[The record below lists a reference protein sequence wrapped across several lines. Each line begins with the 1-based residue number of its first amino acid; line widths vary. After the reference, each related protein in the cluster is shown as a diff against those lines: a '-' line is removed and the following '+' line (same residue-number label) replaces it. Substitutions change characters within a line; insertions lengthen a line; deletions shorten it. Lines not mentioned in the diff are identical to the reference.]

1 MAKSNCVLE
10 LVTIDNP
17 RRAIRKLKILTLKY
31 RHNRLLVW
39 ISPTKPEHNRTYSS
53 AQALY
58 VSICFFSRKYYHRIH
73 SSNILFETFVRFF
86 NQENIATRVNTQ
98 TATLDGWA

>member
-1 MAKSNCVLE
+1 MAKSKYVLE
-10 LVTIDNP
+10 LVAIDNS
-17 RRAIRKLKILTLKY
+17 RHTIRKLQILTLKY

-39 ISPTKPEHNRTYSS
+39 ISSTKPEHNSPCSS

-58 VSICFFSRKYYHRIH
+58 VSICLLSIKNYHHIH

-86 NQENIATRVNTQ
+86 NQENIASRVNTQ
-98 TATLDGWA
+98 TVTLDGWA

>member
-10 LVTIDNP
+10 LMAIDNP

-39 ISPTKPEHNRTYSS
+39 ISPTKPEHNSPYSS
-53 AQALY
+53 AQDLY
-58 VSICFFSRKYYHRIH
+58 VSICFLSRKNYHRIH
-73 SSNILFETFVRFF
+73 SSNILFEIFVRFF
-86 NQENIATRVNTQ
+86 NQKNIATRVNTQ
-98 TATLDGWA
+98 IAMLDGWA

>member
-10 LVTIDNP
+10 LVAIDNP

-39 ISPTKPEHNRTYSS
+39 ISSTKPEHNSPNCS

-58 VSICFFSRKYYHRIH
+58 VSICFFLIKYYHHTH

-86 NQENIATRVNTQ
+86 SQENIATRVNTQ
-98 TATLDGWA
+98 TATLDGRA